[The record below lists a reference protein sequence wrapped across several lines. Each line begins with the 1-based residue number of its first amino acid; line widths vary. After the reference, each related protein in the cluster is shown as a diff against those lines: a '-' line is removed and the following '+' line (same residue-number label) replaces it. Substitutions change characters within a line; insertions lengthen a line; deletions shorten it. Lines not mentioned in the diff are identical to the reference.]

1 METLTN
7 IVDRYFMERQWNCS
21 KVNEQNEQNK
31 QNKSNRVCYNNTNQI
46 TNPYDDFIIE
56 YLTLTN
62 QYDIIVPIGSV
73 PYKKRFTDETITRV
87 ADYIKMHL
95 DYYYDK
101 KQL

>member
-7 IVDRYFMERQWNCS
+7 IVDKYVMERQWNCS
-21 KVNEQNEQNK
+21 KVNEQN
-31 QNKSNRVCYNNTNQI
+31 KSNRVCYNNTNKL

-56 YLTLTN
+56 YVPLTN

-73 PYKKRFTDETITRV
+73 PYKKTFTDETITRV

-95 DYYYDK
+95 DYYYGK
-101 KQL
+101 KQV